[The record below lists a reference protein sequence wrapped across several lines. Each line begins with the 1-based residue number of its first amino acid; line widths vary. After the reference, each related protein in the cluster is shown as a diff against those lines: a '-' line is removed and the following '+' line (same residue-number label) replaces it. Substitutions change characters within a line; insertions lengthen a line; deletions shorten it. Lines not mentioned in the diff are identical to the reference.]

1 MDNRKTWFYRRFA
14 VGCCFLCIILSAGG
28 FCGAAD
34 DVRKVGMVP
43 LSCLGGV
50 SSNEAAMLGES
61 IKSKLAA
68 NSGIEIIDK
77 KNVRAVMTQSN
88 IDSSMDCSGVDC
100 LADLG
105 KKLDAAVMVSGSA
118 GKIGELYE
126 LTLTVVDV
134 STKKRLFT
142 KEYQYRGAIESFF
155 TKTTGEAVDDI
166 VLSLHNQP
174 IKPQTVE
181 IPPAKTFIVSPVEEV
196 RIEDG
201 FVPESQARVFQGPTF
216 GAYGRLAVGGLVENQ
231 SRWGAGLFYA
241 QPSTANGYIRIK
253 LSTPISDN
261 DSIRKNSSS
270 KMPDVLTSVEH
281 EWAWEHFGIGA
292 GVACMYMHSFA
303 MVDNSYGQYDPITGM
318 YDYPG
323 AIVQYNDKF
332 AFDWVFDIR
341 GGRTNKGFRGRIV
354 WPMPWTGFYSS
365 STPANY
371 FVEYS
376 ALGVFGGDY
385 WKGAMGIQ
393 GMYKQ
398 RQSDGTS
405 SPAYP
410 GYYSQVDSYYT
421 LVPCGKIAFRVGKQS
436 VVCAT
441 LDLSGL
447 FLPPLSTSSPPWAP
461 NIQVNYTYS
470 LRPLTGVDI
479 GDGTF

>member
-1 MDNRKTWFYRRFA
+1 
-14 VGCCFLCIILSAGG
+14 
-28 FCGAAD
+28 
-34 DVRKVGMVP
+34 
-43 LSCLGGV
+43 
-50 SSNEAAMLGES
+50 
-61 IKSKLAA
+61 
-68 NSGIEIIDK
+68 
-77 KNVRAVMTQSN
+77 MTQSH
-88 IDSSMDCSGVDC
+88 IDSSADCSGVDC

-105 KKLDAAVMVSGSA
+105 KKLDAAVMISGST

-126 LTLTVVDV
+126 LTLMVVDV
-134 STKKRLFT
+134 SAKKRLFA
-142 KEYQYRGAIESFF
+142 KEYQFRGAIESFF

-181 IPPAKTFIVSPVEEV
+181 ILPVKTYPVAPVEEV
-196 RIEDG
+196 RIEDEL
-201 FVPESQARVFQGPTF
+201 VPESQPRVFQGPTF
-216 GAYGRLAVGGLVENQ
+216 GAYGRLAVGGLSENQ

-261 DSIRKNSSS
+261 DSIRKNGSSR
-270 KMPDVLTSVEH
+270 MPDVLTSVEH
-281 EWAWEHFGIGA
+281 EWAWEHFGVGA
-292 GVACMYMHSFA
+292 GVACMYMHSFT
-303 MVDNSYGQYDPITGM
+303 MVDNSYEYYNAITGT
-318 YDYPG
+318 YNYPS
-323 AIVQYNDKF
+323 AIAQYNDKF

-354 WPMPWTGFYSS
+354 WPMPWTGFYST

-376 ALGVFGGDY
+376 ALGVFGGDN

-405 SPAYP
+405 SPADYS
-410 GYYSQVDSYYT
+410 GYNVQVDSYYV

-447 FLPPLSTSSPPWAP
+447 FFPPLTSSPPWAP